1 MKKIIAL
8 LLALMMILSF
18 TAIVSADGTLHSSD
32 EVDAALKLDS
42 YEITSTKKA
51 GPYGSDTNLFDKNI
65 STASTGSGAT
75 KWQVNWA
82 FCEAGDS
89 ITFNISSENAIAF
102 SGVRFYSLRV
112 DNPTD
117 GSYGAARRTEAG
129 EDLCQRFGR
138 RSKLCEDRSFAGDT
152 QR

>member
-1 MKKIIAL
+1 MKTVRKEGFKMKKIIAL
-8 LLALMMILSF
+8 LLALMMLLSF

-102 SGVRFYSLRV
+102 SGVRFYSLRE

-117 GSYGAARRTEAG
+117 GSYELRGGAG
-129 EDLCQRFGR
+129 HLQGR
-138 RSKLCEDRSFAGDT
+138 PV
-152 QR
+152 